1 MEGLTNAVT
10 NSKKEGPS
18 SKGVQRDFL
27 EEAGTELRGGELS
40 KEGPYH
46 EPHLYLLST

>member
-27 EEAGTELRGGELS
+27 EEAGTELRGADTRKVDRQRKTAVRS
-40 KEGPYH
+40 YF
-46 EPHLYLLST
+46 